1 MVGSVV
7 HSARAAPACTTNRPV
22 CTVKTAATSGGVC
35 NMWTMSIHDNFRV
48 ATFPSADAAGAAAL
62 EFLERSREVANE
74 VVVDDSRAKTSPSGR
89 EKDSH
94 SRSGPAV

>member
-1 MVGSVV
+1 
-7 HSARAAPACTTNRPV
+7 
-22 CTVKTAATSGGVC
+22 
-35 NMWTMSIHDNFRV
+35 MWTMSIHDNFRV